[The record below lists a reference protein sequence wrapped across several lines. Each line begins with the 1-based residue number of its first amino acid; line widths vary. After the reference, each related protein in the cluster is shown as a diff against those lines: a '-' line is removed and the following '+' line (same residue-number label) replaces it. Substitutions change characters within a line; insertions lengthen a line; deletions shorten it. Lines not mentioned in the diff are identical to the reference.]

1 MFGQWLKG
9 IGEARR
15 QTADASELDRV
26 VRAELREADEET
38 VLVVSAIV
46 GLLGTIAYADRDYS
60 EAENDKVLEE
70 LHRVTGLSQEGAAS
84 IARVLKQHMVE
95 VATVQAPRYART
107 LLELADRELRCQVLS
122 VLVGIA
128 AADEQITTAE
138 TNSLR
143 QLTTA
148 LGLTQTDY
156 NELQSEHRTRLSV
169 LKNG

>member
-9 IGEARR
+9 IGEALR
-15 QTADASELDRV
+15 QTADASELERV
-26 VRAELREADEET
+26 VRAELRGADEES

-46 GLLGTIAYADRDYS
+46 GLLGTIAYADREYS
-60 EAENDKVLEE
+60 ETEEAKVLEE
-70 LHRVTGLSQEGAAS
+70 LHRIAGLSQEGAAS
-84 IARVLKQHMVE
+84 IARVLKQHMLE
-95 VATVQAPRYART
+95 AATVQAPRYART

-156 NELQSEHRTRLSV
+156 NELQAEHRTRLSV